1 MKSLYDLCIFRATTI
16 CCLSPLNC
24 LRYFIPG
31 TEFVLK
37 GKRNL
42 VALLFILMLHHT
54 KKNVLTLLVKFFC
67 SGKCASQ
74 VLVCPSFHLHWV
86 QHFFKSQVSTTD
98 VKILRLWIPF
108 ILYQNPTIFPYLTSR
123 SEHSYENMGMEFYH
137 SDCGTGDAE
146 KRNLSSPTR
155 SLLTSPDAIPLS
167 HKQFQPITSTTP
179 IWVVTRHQYGI
190 SALVSQTSFGGETS
204 GGVARCRL
212 FSQTM

>member
-1 MKSLYDLCIFRATTI
+1 MCSRCRWLLLKCSKIGIGFNERKTNCGIAHILGILLMMKSLYDLCIFRATTI

-24 LRYFIPG
+24 LRYFIPD
-31 TEFVLK
+31 TELVLE

-98 VKILRLWIPF
+98 VKILRL
-108 ILYQNPTIFPYLTSR
+108 
-123 SEHSYENMGMEFYH
+123 
-137 SDCGTGDAE
+137 
-146 KRNLSSPTR
+146 
-155 SLLTSPDAIPLS
+155 
-167 HKQFQPITSTTP
+167 
-179 IWVVTRHQYGI
+179 
-190 SALVSQTSFGGETS
+190 
-204 GGVARCRL
+204 
-212 FSQTM
+212 